1 MYIDIK
7 LIEAFVVIM
16 RSGSLSSAEQ
26 ASGVPKATLSRQ
38 LIKLETTLG
47 VQLLKRTP
55 RRVVATEAGAAF
67 LRHSER
73 LLSDYTSG
81 LDAAKTE
88 VNDLTGG
95 ISGKLTVLADSEFST
110 TFATHVSKLFLS
122 RFPNV
127 QCELEIAR
135 SPNAAE
141 LGRFDCYVCSSPPE
155 FPDAVA
161 KLLGRIA
168 YGFYASPAYL
178 QRNAAPASP
187 SQLCSHGSI
196 TMKSGHGGREKVL
209 LHSEAST
216 FPYVPR
222 SVIATND
229 YWVMKTFCVD
239 GFGIAL
245 LPDFFV
251 QPELTSGILVPV
263 LSSWKPETRRV
274 YCAYQKQRYMGAKV
288 RAFVDLMA
296 SCMADLSTYNSYV
309 ASNVFLGS
317 APPACA

>member
-1 MYIDIK
+1 MHIDIK
-7 LIEAFVVIM
+7 LIEAFVLIM

-26 ASGVPKATLSRQ
+26 AAGVPKATLSRQ
-38 LIKLETTLG
+38 LLKLETTLG

-55 RRVVATEAGAAF
+55 RRVVATEAGSAF
-67 LRHSER
+67 LRHCER
-73 LLSDYTSG
+73 LLADFTSG
-81 LDAAKTE
+81 LEAARTE
-88 VNDLTGG
+88 VEDLSEGL
-95 ISGKLTVLADSEFST
+95 SGKLSVLADSEFST

-135 SPNAAE
+135 TPTAAE
-141 LGRFDCYVCSSPPE
+141 LGRYDCYVCSSA
-155 FPDAVA
+155 PDLPDTVA

-168 YGFYASPAYL
+168 YGLYASPIYL
-178 QRNAAPASP
+178 QRHPTLVTP
-187 SQLCSHGSI
+187 SQLGAHDAI
-196 TMKSGHGGREKVL
+196 TMKAGHGARDKVL

-216 FPYVPR
+216 FPYIPR
-222 SVIATND
+222 SAIATND

-239 GFGIAL
+239 GFGVAL

-251 QPELTSGILVPV
+251 QPETTSGSLLPV
-263 LSSWKPETRRV
+263 LPAWKPETRRV
-274 YCAYQKQRYMGAKV
+274 YCAYQKQKYMGAKV

-309 ASNVFLGS
+309 ASNVFLRS
-317 APPACA
+317 ALPVNP